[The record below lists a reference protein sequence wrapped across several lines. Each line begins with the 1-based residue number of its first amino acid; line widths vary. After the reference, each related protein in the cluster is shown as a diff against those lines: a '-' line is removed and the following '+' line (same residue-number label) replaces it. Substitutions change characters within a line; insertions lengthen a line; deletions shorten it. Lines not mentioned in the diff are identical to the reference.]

1 MLYNTNVQWGEY
13 TMQDITVILNEERK
27 SLTND
32 RHEKAR
38 RVNLQIDD
46 NLFEIALRKGLIEK
60 TSEGYIFIG
69 DFEELIAFKTRSN
82 MQMFIN

>member
-1 MLYNTNVQWGEY
+1 MFRGEY
-13 TMQDITVILNEERK
+13 TMPDVTVILNEERMCL
-27 SLTND
+27 SND
-32 RHEKAR
+32 KNEKAR
-38 RVNLQIDD
+38 RVTLQIDD

>member
-1 MLYNTNVQWGEY
+1 MPDV
-13 TMQDITVILNEERK
+13 TVILNEERMCL
-27 SLTND
+27 SND
-32 RHEKAR
+32 KNEKAR
-38 RVNLQIDD
+38 RVTLQIDD